1 MTSASWQSKCQSRCY
16 MGTRQGRRYAG
27 RGWNWE
33 RTGRGLRCGTAEQRV
48 VQEDGAGATM
58 SVQVKLFIA
67 LHHGPCYEVLITTSI
82 IPLFPPNLICSS
94 YPGKSSSTFTSGSCH
109 ISLFLG
115 CEITFYT
122 LYVKNSNYFCI
133 TITILLEI

>member
-1 MTSASWQSKCQSRCY
+1 

-82 IPLFPPNLICSS
+82 IPLFPPIS
-94 YPGKSSSTFTSGSCH
+94 YAAH
-109 ISLFLG
+109 IQ
-115 CEITFYT
+115 EKAVTH
-122 LYVKNSNYFCI
+122 
-133 TITILLEI
+133 LLLDHVISVYS